1 MMKRGKKRGELDKK
15 MRTLNDNL
23 KEDRRE
29 AYKAML
35 EIGFEND
42 TKRGSRDY
50 LVFKMLYDI
59 FCWILEKKYQKT

>member
-1 MMKRGKKRGELDKK
+1 

-42 TKRGSRDY
+42 TKRGGREY
-50 LVFKMLYDI
+50 LIFKMLYDI